1 MYQALY
7 RKYRPRDFS
16 EVVSQDHITQTLSGE
31 IKSGKTAHAYLFT
44 GSRGTGTTPCAR
56 IFAQAVNCLAPVDGS
71 PCHKCEICK
80 EAENGTLPDITEIDA
95 ASNNGVG
102 DVRELRDFAVYAPE
116 RCKFKVYIIDEVH
129 MLTKDA
135 FNALLKITEEPPPH
149 VKFILATTE
158 IHKVLPTVISRCQRF
173 DFRRVSVDDI
183 ISRLMFVAKAEQITI
198 TQNAAALIAKTAD
211 GAMRD
216 ALSLLDTCLA
226 FDQNVTIETV
236 SDACGIAG
244 RDALFSLLRAIED
257 KDAGEAV
264 RITGELYELSKD
276 LSRLCDELIDQY
288 RNIML
293 LKTLPG
299 SEDNII
305 CLPEELE
312 ILKGL
317 AARMSLDNIVK
328 KLETLQAA
336 AQIMLRA
343 ASKRAELEITL
354 IRLCGQM
361 QTAAGSPELLDKI
374 SRLEAKI
381 SALENSATPAPR
393 GQRPAAAYNSAPP
406 PREEAEPIPAE
417 NTGGKPPEKLR
428 EWTEILEVYANMGSR
443 LVSAALRGSRAVIDG
458 NTIGIIYKNA
468 FFGDLIKKDENLANL
483 RKAIFEVIGKN
494 CVIKSRLEAAD
505 AASAEAAPAAQPE
518 AAQAGQAPIAP
529 EPQSAPTSQPAPTQA
544 AQVSTQPEQPI
555 QAAQPS
561 QPPNAA
567 DPISKLLETAEN
579 NGIATEII

>member
-44 GSRGTGTTPCAR
+44 GSRGTGKTTCAR
-56 IFAQAVNCLAPVDGS
+56 IFAQAVNCLAPVDGN

-135 FNALLKITEEPPPH
+135 FNAILKITEEPPPH

-173 DFRRVSVDDI
+173 DFRRVSVEDI
-183 ISRLMFVAKAEQITI
+183 IGRLMIVAEAEEISLTN
-198 TQNAAALIAKTAD
+198 NAAALIAKTAD

-244 RDALFSLLRAIED
+244 RDALFSLIKAIEN
-257 KDAGEAV
+257 KDAGETV
-264 RITGELYELSKD
+264 RITGELYEASKD
-276 LSRLCDELIDQY
+276 LSRLCDELTLQY

-299 SEDNII
+299 SEENIV

-312 ILKGL
+312 ILTNL
-317 AARMSLDNIVK
+317 AEKMPLDSIVK
-328 KLETLQAA
+328 KLEILQAT
-336 AQIMLRA
+336 AQTMLRA
-343 ASKRAELEITL
+343 ASKRAEFEITL

-361 QTAAGSPELLDKI
+361 QTAAGSPDLLDKI
-374 SRLEAKI
+374 ARLEAKI
-381 SALENSATPAPR
+381 AALEKGAPPSRGGPAPSY
-393 GQRPAAAYNSAPP
+393 GSQSYGAQSYAPP
-406 PREEAEPIPAE
+406 PEIPEPTPEAGAV
-417 NTGGKPPEKLR
+417 KAPPEKLR
-428 EWTEILEVYANMGSR
+428 EWTEVLERYAKVSPI
-443 LVSAALRGSRAVIDG
+443 VSAVLKGSRAVIDG
-458 NTIGIIYKNA
+458 NTVGIIYKNVT
-468 FFGDLIKKDENLANL
+468 FGDLIKKDNNVANL
-483 RKAIFEVIGKN
+483 RKAIFDVTGKT
-494 CVIKSRLEAAD
+494 CKIVSRYEPTD
-505 AASAEAAPAAQPE
+505 AAKPDPLPTQTAGVTESETLPAAKEQ
-518 AAQAGQAPIAP
+518 AAEPLPIQSAGGQALP
-529 EPQSAPTSQPAPTQA
+529 SAMTDDP
-544 AQVSTQPEQPI
+544 VS
-555 QAAQPS
+555 
-561 QPPNAA
+561 
-567 DPISKLLETAEN
+567 KMLETAEK
-579 NGIATEII
+579 NGVTTEII

>member
-44 GSRGTGTTPCAR
+44 GSRGTGKTTCAR
-56 IFAQAVNCLAPVDGS
+56 IFAQAVNCLAPIDGN

-116 RCKFKVYIIDEVH
+116 RCKYKIYIIDEVH

-135 FNALLKITEEPPPH
+135 FNALLKITEEPPSH

-183 ISRLMFVAKAEQITI
+183 IKRLMIVAEAEKITLSE
-198 TQNAAALIAKTAD
+198 NAAALIAKTAD

-216 ALSLLDTCLA
+216 ALSILDTCLA
-226 FDQNVTIETV
+226 FNQNVTIETV

-244 RDALFSLLRAIED
+244 RTALFALLTALSE
-257 KDAGEAV
+257 KDAAEAV
-264 RITGELYELSKD
+264 RITGELYDASKD
-276 LSRLCDELIDQY
+276 LSLLCDELIEQY

-299 SEDNII
+299 SEDNIV

-312 ILKGL
+312 TLKNL
-317 AARMSLDNIVK
+317 AEKLPLESIVR
-328 KLETLQAA
+328 KLETLQIA
-336 AQIMLRA
+336 AQTMIRA
-343 ASKRAELEITL
+343 ASKRAEFEITL
-354 IRLCGQM
+354 IRLCGQN
-361 QTAAGSPELLDKI
+361 QTAANPEMLEKI
-374 SRLEAKI
+374 SRLEARI
-381 SALENSATPAPR
+381 AELESGMTSRGSAQKPMQTYAPR
-393 GQRPAAAYNSAPP
+393 PP
-406 PREEAEPIPAE
+406 VKEEAAVMPEDKPGSA
-417 NTGGKPPEKLR
+417 PPEKLR
-428 EWTEILEVYANMGSR
+428 EWNEILERYAI
-443 LVSAALRGSRAVIDG
+443 VSPMVAAVLRGSRAVITGG
-458 NTIGIIYKNA
+458 NTVGIIYKNVS
-468 FFGDLIKKDENLANL
+468 FGDLIKKDNNVANL
-483 RKAIFEVIGKN
+483 KKAIFDIIGKN
-494 CVIKSRLEAAD
+494 CKIVTRFEP
-505 AASAEAAPAAQPE
+505 EAAPPPE
-518 AAQAGQAPIAP
+518 
-529 EPQSAPTSQPAPTQA
+529 
-544 AQVSTQPEQPI
+544 
-555 QAAQPS
+555 
-561 QPPNAA
+561 
-567 DPISKLLETAEN
+567 DPVSKLLDTAGK

>member
-44 GSRGTGTTPCAR
+44 GSRGTGKTTCAR

-80 EAENGTLPDITEIDA
+80 EAETGMLPDITEIDA

-183 ISRLMFVAKAEQITI
+183 IRRLMLVAEAEKITL

-244 RDALFSLLRAIED
+244 RDALFSLLNAIED

-264 RITGELYELSKD
+264 RITGELYDASKD

-293 LKTLPG
+293 LKTLPK

-317 AARMSLDNIVK
+317 ASKMTLDNIVK

-343 ASKRAELEITL
+343 ASKRAEFEITL

-381 SALENSATPAPR
+381 AALENNAPPAPR
-393 GQRPAAAYNSAPP
+393 GQRTAPSYSAPP
-406 PREEAEPIPAE
+406 PVREEPEPIPE
-417 NTGGKPPEKLR
+417 GNTGGKPPEKLR
-428 EWTEILEVYANMGSR
+428 EWTEILEILSKASPGVKST
-443 LVSAALRGSRAVIDG
+443 LRGSRAVIDG
-458 NTIGIIYKNA
+458 NTVGIIYKNP
-468 FFGDLIKKDENLANL
+468 FFGDLFKKSENLSKL
-483 RKAIFEVIGKN
+483 RKAIFDVTGKN
-494 CVIKSRLEAAD
+494 CKIVSRYEPTAENPSDVGAD
-505 AASAEAAPAAQPE
+505 TIRPQSEPQPAPAGQSAQTAQPE
-518 AAQAGQAPIAP
+518 ATGQAA
-529 EPQSAPTSQPAPTQA
+529 PAPTAPA
-544 AQVSTQPEQPI
+544 ATPEP
-555 QAAQPS
+555 A
-561 QPPNAA
+561 NTA
-567 DPISKLLETAEN
+567 DPVSKLLETAGN
-579 NGIATEII
+579 NGIEVEII

>member
-16 EVVSQDHITQTLSGE
+16 EVVSQDHITHTLAGE

-44 GSRGTGTTPCAR
+44 GSRGTGKTTCAR
-56 IFAQAVNCLAPVDGS
+56 IFAQAVNCLAPVDGN
-71 PCHKCEICK
+71 PCHKCEICR

-116 RCKFKVYIIDEVH
+116 RCRYKVYIIDEVH

-173 DFRRVSVDDI
+173 DFRRVSVNDI
-183 ISRLMFVAKAEQITI
+183 IKRLMIVAEAENISLSE
-198 TQNAAALIAKTAD
+198 NAAALIAKTAD

-244 RDALFSLLRAIED
+244 RDSLFSLIKAVSE
-257 KDAGEAV
+257 KDAGTAV
-264 RITGELYELSKD
+264 RITGELYAASKD
-276 LSRLCDELIDQY
+276 LSRLCDELIEQF

-299 SEDNII
+299 SADTII
-305 CLPEELE
+305 CLPEELD
-312 ILKGL
+312 ILKNL
-317 AARMSLDNIVK
+317 AIKLPLETIVK
-328 KLETLQAA
+328 QLETLQTA
-336 AQIMLRA
+336 AQTMQRA
-343 ASKRAELEITL
+343 ASKRAEFEITL
-354 IRLCGQM
+354 IRLCGQN
-361 QTAAGSPELLDKI
+361 TASPPGSELLEKI

-381 SALENSATPAPR
+381 ADLERGTPQKRPRAGAYDDYTPNVPDFQRNSPPQRGTDENAGAVQNAPQGSEFDTNTATPPK
-393 GQRPAAAYNSAPP
+393 SA
-406 PREEAEPIPAE
+406 
-417 NTGGKPPEKLR
+417 PEKLR
-428 EWTEILEVYANMGSR
+428 EWTEILEKYAA
-443 LVSAALRGSRAVIDG
+443 VSPAVAGTLRNSRAVIDG
-458 NTIGIIYKNA
+458 NTVGIIYKNA
-468 FFGDLIKKDENLANL
+468 FFGDLIKKNDNVANL
-483 RKAIFEVIGKN
+483 KKAIFEVTGQN
-494 CVIKSRLEAAD
+494 CKIVSRFEPESAAEQPPEPPAVSDNPVSKIMEAARLGGVD
-505 AASAEAAPAAQPE
+505 
-518 AAQAGQAPIAP
+518 
-529 EPQSAPTSQPAPTQA
+529 T
-544 AQVSTQPEQPI
+544 
-555 QAAQPS
+555 
-561 QPPNAA
+561 
-567 DPISKLLETAEN
+567 ETV
-579 NGIATEII
+579 

>member
-7 RKYRPRDFS
+7 RKYRPRSFS

-44 GSRGTGTTPCAR
+44 GSRGTGKTTCAR

-183 ISRLMFVAKAEQITI
+183 IRRLMFVAEAEKISLS
-198 TQNAAALIAKTAD
+198 QNAAALIAKTAD

-244 RDALFSLLRAIED
+244 RDALFSLLRAVED

-264 RITGELYELSKD
+264 RITGELYDASKD

-293 LKTLPG
+293 LKTLPK

-317 AARMSLDNIVK
+317 AGRMTLDNIVK

-343 ASKRAELEITL
+343 ASKRAEFEITL

-361 QTAAGSPELLDKI
+361 QTAAAAPELLEKI

-381 SALENSATPAPR
+381 AALENSAPSAPR
-393 GQRPAAAYNSAPP
+393 GQRPAPAYSAPP
-406 PREEAEPIPAE
+406 AREEPEPIPE
-417 NTGGKPPEKLR
+417 GNTGGKPPEKLR
-428 EWTEILEVYANMGSR
+428 EWTEILEIFSKASPMVTGT
-443 LVSAALRGSRAVIDG
+443 LRGSRAVIDG
-458 NTIGIIYKNA
+458 NTVGIIYKNP
-468 FFGDLIKKDENLANL
+468 FFGDLIKKSENLGNL
-483 RKAIFEVIGKN
+483 RKAIFEVTGKN
-494 CVIKSRLEAAD
+494 CKIVSRYEPAAENSGD
-505 AASAEAAPAAQPE
+505 AGADTIRPQSEPQTAQPE
-518 AAQAGQAPIAP
+518 PTLTGQAVSPQP
-529 EPQSAPTSQPAPTQA
+529 EPKSTGQA
-544 AQVSTQPEQPI
+544 
-555 QAAQPS
+555 QAAQPA
-561 QPPNAA
+561 NAA
-567 DPISKLLETAEN
+567 DPVSQLLETAGK
-579 NGIATEII
+579 NGITTEII